1 MRTSIAACVAIT
13 MLLASAS
20 DRAHHAPD
28 MFDRSTKVE
37 LVGTVVEFAWT
48 NPHASIQLDVPSAGG
63 GQDRWGVE
71 MGSPNSMV
79 RNGWKS
85 NIIKAGD
92 TVTITINPLRSGEH
106 GGAFVSI
113 KLPDGR
119 VLGGRQ
125 TD

>member
-1 MRTSIAACVAIT
+1 MRMSIAACVGIT
-13 MLLASAS
+13 MMLTVASV
-20 DRAHHAPD
+20 RAHHAPV
-28 MFDRSTKVE
+28 MFDRAVKVE

-48 NPHASIQLDVPSAGG
+48 NPHSSIQLNVPNASGG
-63 GQDRWGVE
+63 TDHWGVE

-85 NIIKAGD
+85 NILKAGD
-92 TVTITINPLRSGEH
+92 TVTVTINPLRSGEH

-119 VLGGRQ
+119 ILGGRQ
-125 TD
+125 TE

>member
-1 MRTSIAACVAIT
+1 MRTSLAACTGIA
-13 MLLASAS
+13 MLLTVAPVQ
-20 DRAHHAPD
+20 AHHAPV
-28 MFDRSTKVE
+28 MFDRSVKVE

-48 NPHASIQLDVPSAGG
+48 NPHSSIQLDVPNASGVKE
-63 GQDRWGVE
+63 RWGVE

-85 NIIKAGD
+85 TIIKAGD
-92 TVTITINPLRSGEH
+92 TVTVTINPLRSGEH

-119 VLGGRQ
+119 ILGGRQ

>member
-1 MRTSIAACVAIT
+1 M
-13 MLLASAS
+13 
-20 DRAHHAPD
+20 
-28 MFDRSTKVE
+28 
-37 LVGTVVEFAWT
+37 VGTVVEFAWT

-63 GQDRWGVE
+63 GKDRWGVE

-92 TVTITINPLRSGEH
+92 TVTVTINPLRSGEH

>member
-1 MRTSIAACVAIT
+1 
-13 MLLASAS
+13 
-20 DRAHHAPD
+20 
-28 MFDRSTKVE
+28 
-37 LVGTVVEFAWT
+37 
-48 NPHASIQLDVPSAGG
+48 
-63 GQDRWGVE
+63 

-92 TVTITINPLRSGEH
+92 TVTVTINPLRSGEH

-119 VLGGRQ
+119 ILGGRQ